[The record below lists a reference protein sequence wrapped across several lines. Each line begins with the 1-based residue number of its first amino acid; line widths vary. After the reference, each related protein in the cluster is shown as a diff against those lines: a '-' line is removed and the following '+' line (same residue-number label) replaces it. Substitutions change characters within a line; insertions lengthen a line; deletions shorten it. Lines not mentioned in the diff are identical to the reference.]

1 MGVIERINQLTK
13 ERGRSICSAFGITL
27 IQFLAE
33 NMETAPLTREQK
45 EMFDMWATLTPAQ
58 KKSLKI

>member
-45 EMFDMWATLTPAQ
+45 EMFDMWATLTPA
-58 KKSLKI
+58 